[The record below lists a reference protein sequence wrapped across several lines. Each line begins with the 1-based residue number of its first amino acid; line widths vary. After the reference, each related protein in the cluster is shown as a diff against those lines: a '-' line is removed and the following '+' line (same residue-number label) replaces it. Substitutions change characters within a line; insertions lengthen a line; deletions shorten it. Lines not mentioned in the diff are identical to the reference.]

1 MSARPQRATGAG
13 EVVATL
19 SAHIRPALV
28 DRMIELYCDWRT
40 ECAAVQA
47 AYERFL
53 DASRPD
59 RADAF
64 AAYVAA
70 LDQEQS
76 ACEFYAQ
83 QVRLIQLRCTARWCA
98 RGESPATKAWP
109 TNWAAD
115 WSFSED
121 LLVLTFSKRYREH
134 K

>member
-1 MSARPQRATGAG
+1 MPAGQQRSTGTG

-19 SAHIRPALV
+19 SAHVRPDMV

-40 ECAAVQA
+40 ECGAVQA

-64 AAYVAA
+64 AAYLAA

-76 ACEFYAQ
+76 ASDFYAQ
-83 QVRLIQLRCTARWCA
+83 QVRLIESHCAGQMARV
-98 RGESPATKAWP
+98 RRDSG
-109 TNWAAD
+109 
-115 WSFSED
+115 
-121 LLVLTFSKRYREH
+121 H
-134 K
+134 